1 MKVKELIDKLKT
13 FDQDAEVL
21 CLTFYSELQ
30 EIGFDFDFD
39 LVEKRILCSIDD
51 ITYNEEVVIIECV
64 EDE

>member
-30 EIGFDFDFD
+30 ETGFDFD
-39 LVEKRILCSIDD
+39 LVEKE
-51 ITYNEEVVIIECV
+51 YFVV
-64 EDE
+64 